1 MSLLFPSLSPSA
13 ALADDGK
20 FLLAARRS
28 HRPAGT
34 EYLISLDA
42 KNTSKGTYIGKLRW
56 AFKKQCLKFKTCSVF
71 SMPCIGSK
79 VWLWQR
85 PRFTIFFSVDQIKL
99 LGNKIYCLWCP
110 STLCRSCGFKGSVCT
125 HDRFSPSFSWGVC
138 THNSSASLIW
148 DTDILLLYF
157 QFVLIVFYAYIIYSD
172 QI

>member
-1 MSLLFPSLSPSA
+1 MSLLFPSLSPST
-13 ALADDGK
+13 ALADDEK
-20 FLLAARRS
+20 FLLAACRS

-71 SMPCIGSK
+71 SMPCIRSK

-85 PRFTIFFSVDQIKL
+85 PWFTIFFSVDQIKL

-110 STLCRSCGFKGSVCT
+110 STLCRSYGFKGSVCT
-125 HDRFSPSFSWGVC
+125 HDRFSPSFSWGAC
-138 THNSSASLIW
+138 WELSNFTHFLR
-148 DTDILLLYF
+148 
-157 QFVLIVFYAYIIYSD
+157 SD
-172 QI
+172 FWF